1 MIKDIIYFA
10 KVKPNAII
18 PTKRDEDGC
27 YDIYACLDED
37 NLIIQPHTVV
47 LIPTGIASVFSS
59 TYRIAFRERGS
70 NTTSNLEVMA
80 GQIDS
85 GYRGE
90 YFVALQNNNNIPV
103 EITKLIDKVEKT
115 EDFIRVPY
123 SKAICQ
129 FAIEE
134 VPQVHINE
142 ITYDELLQFKS
153 ERGIG
158 CLGSSNK

>member
-1 MIKDIIYFA
+1 METIYFS
-10 KVKPNAII
+10 KVNPNAII

-27 YDIYACLDED
+27 YDLYASFEYDS
-37 NLIIQPHTVV
+37 IIIEPHTVY
-47 LIPTGIASVFSS
+47 LIPTGIASVFAP
-59 TYRIAFRERGS
+59 TYRIGFRERGS

-115 EDFIRVPY
+115 NDFIRVPY

-134 VPQVHINE
+134 VPTVNINE
-142 ITYDELLQFKS
+142 ITYEELLQFKS
-153 ERGIG
+153 ERGLG